1 MTNEEKAVEL
11 LPNIPTLECLCCDI
25 REKLVE
31 MAEWKDKQFEKKRK
45 SFLTRPVNG
54 LKAWVGN
61 FMMMLKQMLL
71 IKKILKNLENIWRD
85 NL

>member
-31 MAEWKDKQFEKKRK
+31 MAEWKDKQFEKQKKEFLDKACKWLRSRK
-45 SFLTRPVNG
+45 CWDFYDDAEAKTFSEG
-54 LKAWVGN
+54 D
-61 FMMMLKQMLL
+61 
-71 IKKILKNLENIWRD
+71 IKEFRKYMEG
-85 NL
+85 